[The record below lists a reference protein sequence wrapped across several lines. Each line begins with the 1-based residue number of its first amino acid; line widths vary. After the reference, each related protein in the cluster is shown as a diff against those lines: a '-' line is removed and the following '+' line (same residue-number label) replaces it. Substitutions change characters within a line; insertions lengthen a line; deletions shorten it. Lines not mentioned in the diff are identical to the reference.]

1 MSELEYLKGRL
12 QKGAISRREFMGRAA
27 ALGASTL
34 AISSVLASVDA
45 YAAETPKNGGALRL
59 GLGGGSTTDSIDIG
73 SYTDSVMI
81 AVGHGLFNGI
91 VEWGEDGKPKPDLA
105 TSWEAKD
112 GAKEW
117 IFNLRKGVKFS
128 NGKEFDA
135 DDAIYSLNYHRGDT
149 KSGGKAALCGGLRH
163 QEARL
168 APDSGLAQRGRR
180 GSALQPDRLSHPDCR
195 PTASRTGPIR
205 SEPARSGWKN
215 SIRACASR

>member
-1 MSELEYLKGRL
+1 MSELEYLGGRL
-12 QKGAISRREFMGRAA
+12 KKGAISRREFMGRAV

-91 VEWGEDGKPKPDLA
+91 VEWGEDGKPHPDLA

-149 KSGGKAALCGGLRH
+149 KSGGKAALAAVSDIKKLDSIRSSS
-163 QEARL
+163 RS
-168 APDSGLAQRGRR
+168 APATQTF
-180 GSALQPDRLSHPDCR
+180 
-195 PTASRTGPIR
+195 PTA
-205 SEPARSGWKN
+205 
-215 SIRACASR
+215 